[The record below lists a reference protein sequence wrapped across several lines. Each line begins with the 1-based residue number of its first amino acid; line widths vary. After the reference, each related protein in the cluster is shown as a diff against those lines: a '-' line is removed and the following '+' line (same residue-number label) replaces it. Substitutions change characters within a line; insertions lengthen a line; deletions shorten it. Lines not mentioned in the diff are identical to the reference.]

1 MAEIHIVTISCWLL
15 LFTVSAQVVPSCCGT
30 FGYELLVARLESLEN
45 IAVNLKLK
53 FTEDTQGLRSDL
65 QTLTTNI
72 QSATWN
78 KFEGKTKS
86 AVEGRVSSNTGK
98 DLPRACDEILSRKSA
113 PYYVDIFRGIQPPFE
128 VYCDQEFEG
137 GGWLVFQ
144 NRYNGAVDFYRSWK
158 EYKDGFGSLDGEFWL
173 GLEKLHQITYS
184 DHYELAIVIEDFLG
198 ESAFARYSTFA
209 IGGEVEM
216 YNLIKLGTYSG
227 SANDSLIYH
236 AKGKFSTFDNDND
249 ENPTSCAMTYFGA
262 WWYKSCHTS
271 NLNSRYIPAGA
282 MVEANKMIVWR
293 KWKGDLHTLKKTR
306 MMIRRIQS
314 K

>member
-1 MAEIHIVTISCWLL
+1 MVEAQILTFACWLVL
-15 LFTVSAQVVPSCCGT
+15 LTVSHVVPSCCST
-30 FGYELLVARLESLEN
+30 FGYELLAARLESLEN
-45 IAVNLKLK
+45 VALNSKLK
-53 FTEDTQGLRSDL
+53 FTEDTQSLRSDL

-72 QSATWN
+72 QSVAWN
-78 KFEGKTKS
+78 KFDGKTRS
-86 AVEGRVSSNTGK
+86 AAEGRVSSTTGTEH
-98 DLPRACDEILSRKSA
+98 PRSCDQILTRKSA
-113 PYYVDIFRGIQPPFE
+113 PYYVDIFRGILPPFE

-144 NRYNGAVDFYRSWK
+144 NRYNGAVDFYRSWR
-158 EYKDGFGSLDGEFWL
+158 EYKEGFGSLDGEFWL

-184 DHYELAIVIEDFLG
+184 DHYELAIVMEDFHG
-198 ESAFARYSTFA
+198 ETAYARYSSFA
-209 IGGEVEM
+209 IGGEAEM

-236 AKGKFSTFDNDND
+236 AKAKFSTFDSDND
-249 ENPTSCAMTYFGA
+249 ENPTSCAMTFFGA

-271 NLNSRYIPAGA
+271 NLNSRFVPPGSNL
-282 MVEANKMIVWR
+282 EANKMIVWR

-306 MMIRRIQS
+306 MMIRRIQG